1 MHILITGGAGFIGS
15 QLVEYHL
22 NKSDVVHA
30 IDDLSTGSEDNIRPF
45 LDNPNFRFTQ
55 ADILTY
61 PDIEKITC
69 WADRIY
75 HMAAVVGIFRVLK
88 EPEKV
93 LAINIGAT
101 ERLLRAVKASN
112 WKPRILIASTSEVY
126 GDTNKKGSACE
137 ETQLTISSDV
147 NNRSTY
153 SISKIAAES
162 FGLSYYRRFNIPIT
176 ILRLFNTIGPRQTGK
191 YGMVVP
197 RFVNSAVKN
206 EPLVVYGTGDQTR
219 SFIDVRDSVALMD
232 EIANNPQTIGQI
244 INLGN
249 DHEVSINTLATL
261 VKKLAKSH
269 SEINYISY
277 EEAYGEDFE
286 DIMFRK
292 PDLIKLRQETHYN
305 YQWSLEKT
313 LIDLINDARSRSIPK
328 KL

>member
-22 NKSDVVHA
+22 KKLDTVHV
-30 IDDLSTGSEDNIRPF
+30 IDDLSTGNEDNIRPF
-45 LDNPNFRFTQ
+45 LSNPNFHFTH

-61 PDIEKITC
+61 PGIEKITC

-93 LAINIGAT
+93 LAVNIGAT
-101 ERLLRAVKASN
+101 ERLLRAVRASN

-126 GDTNKKGSACE
+126 GDTNMEESACE
-137 ETQLTISSDV
+137 ETNITIASDI

-153 SISKIAAES
+153 TISKIAGES
-162 FGLSYYRRFNIPIT
+162 FGLSYYRRFDIPIT

-197 RFVNSAVKN
+197 RFVNNAIAN
-206 EPLVVYGTGDQTR
+206 EPIVIYGTGEQTR

-244 INLGN
+244 LNLGN
-249 DHEVSINTLATL
+249 DHEISINTLASL
-261 VKKLAKSH
+261 VKKLANSQSKISH
-269 SEINYISY
+269 ISY
-277 EEAYGEDFE
+277 KEAYGEHFE
-286 DIMFRK
+286 DVMFRK
-292 PDLIKLRQETHYN
+292 PDLTKLKRETKYC

-313 LIDLINDARSRSIPK
+313 LTDLIKVTDQDPNK
-328 KL
+328 K